1 MNSDLLYGLIA
12 LVYIYCYIK
21 LLLLVYLNIYVNKT
35 LDSIY

>member
-1 MNSDLLYGLIA
+1 MNSDFLYCLIA

-21 LLLLVYLNIYVNKT
+21 LLLLVYLNIYVNNT